1 MKENL
6 WISRSWYSLGVIS
19 LIAFSSCT
27 SLRKGVNFDK
37 VDKVLEMSKG
47 PCFGSCP
54 IFTITVYDNGWATY
68 NGKLYTDKLG
78 LHIKKVGRS
87 RLEEIK
93 RELRLANLWQYQNI
107 YRSSLP
113 DLQSVTINYFEK
125 GRTKSITGKEG
136 RPISVQ
142 KIEAFLDKMVKTTG
156 WIQKEKP
163 DYNLPAGAVPNELIV
178 KLKGNVN
185 AEAFVLKY
193 MKQNMQ
199 IVKRLSP
206 TGDYWLFSFDEK
218 KIPPDEMLSFV
229 RRDREVLSVEF
240 NKKLEMRGGR

>member
-1 MKENL
+1 MKENSSIPRKCL
-6 WISRSWYSLGVIS
+6 YFWAVSLF
-19 LIAFSSCT
+19 LFSSCS
-27 SLRKGVNFDK
+27 SLRRGVSFDK
-37 VDKVLEMSKG
+37 ADKVLEMSKG

-54 IFTITVYDNGWATY
+54 IFTITIYDNGWATY
-68 NGKLYTDKLG
+68 KGKLYTEKLG
-78 LHIKKVGRS
+78 LHVKKVGKG

-113 DLQSVTINYFEK
+113 DLQSVTINYFEN

-136 RPISVQ
+136 RPTSVK
-142 KIEAFLDKMVKTTG
+142 KIEAFLDKMAATTG
-156 WIQKEKP
+156 WTEKESP
-163 DYNLPAGAVPNELIV
+163 NYNLPAGAIPNELIV
-178 KLKGNVN
+178 KLRKNVN

-218 KIPPDEMLSFV
+218 KIRPDEMLSFV

-240 NKKLEMRGGR
+240 NKALEMRGR

>member
-1 MKENL
+1 MKQNL
-6 WISRSWYSLGVIS
+6 STPRKWFYFWAVFLFLLG
-19 LIAFSSCT
+19 SCT
-27 SLRKGVNFDK
+27 SLRRGVNFEK
-37 VDKVLEMSKG
+37 ADKVLEMSKG

-54 IFTITVYDNGWATY
+54 IFTITIYDNGWATY
-68 NGKLYTDKLG
+68 KGKLYTDKLG

-113 DLQSVTINYFEK
+113 DLQSVTINYYEN

-136 RPISVQ
+136 RPTSVQ
-142 KIEAFLDKMVKTTG
+142 KIEAFLDKMASSSG
-156 WIQKEKP
+156 WVEKEKP
-163 DYNLPAGAVPNELIV
+163 DYNLPAGAIANELIV
-178 KLKGNVN
+178 KLRSNVN

-193 MKQNMQ
+193 TKQNMQ
-199 IVKRLSP
+199 ILRRLSP

-218 KIPPDEMLSFV
+218 KIRPDEMLTFV

-240 NKKLEMRGGR
+240 NKRLETRDR